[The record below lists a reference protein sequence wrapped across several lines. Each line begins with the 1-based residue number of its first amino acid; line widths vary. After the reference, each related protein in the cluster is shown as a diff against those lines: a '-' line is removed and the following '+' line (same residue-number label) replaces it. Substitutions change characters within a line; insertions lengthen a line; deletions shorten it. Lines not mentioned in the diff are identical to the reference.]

1 MRTRWLAFA
10 IVALPALTACH
21 RTPESQTTA
30 QPKAFGAALV
40 EMGGGLQA
48 GFVGTVLDQPL
59 VVQVNDAQGSPVKG
73 ALVTFHAG
81 GETILTPSSGLT
93 GDDGQITVTC
103 QIGSAAGRYQIQA
116 DTTDKSGK
124 PVTLQLEEIALGYQ
138 QNLGRQL
145 SDRYCSRCHD
155 PESTAERVSNYD
167 NLTAKPHAF
176 TDGAFLNSVSDTD
189 LTAITTYGGA
199 ARNKSAEMPSYGGT
213 LSKTDIDAL
222 VAYIRAVA
230 SPPYR
235 AKGLIYASE

>member
-1 MRTRWLAFA
+1 MKRRWLMFA
-10 IVALPALTACH
+10 ALTLASTACH
-21 RTPESQTTA
+21 RAPEGLVKT

-48 GFVGTVLDQPL
+48 GYVGTVLDQPL

-73 ALVTFHAG
+73 ALVTFRAA

-93 GDDGQITVTC
+93 GDDGQLSVAC
-103 QIGSAAGRYQIQA
+103 QLGSTAGRYQIQA
-116 DTTDKSGK
+116 ATTDKSGK
-124 PVTLQLEEIALGYQ
+124 PVMLRLEEIALGYQ

-167 NLTAKPHAF
+167 NLTAKPHSF
-176 TDGAFLNSVSDTD
+176 TDGAFLNSLSDTD
-189 LTAITTYGGA
+189 LAAITTYGGPA
-199 ARNKSAEMPSYGGT
+199 LNKSAEMPSYGGT
-213 LSKTDIDAL
+213 LSKTDIEAVL
-222 VAYIRAVA
+222 AYMRAVA
-230 SPPYR
+230 TPPYR